1 MNIIDSKNNFDL
13 FNKLAV
19 LLSYVLIAFSILSL
33 VLYITNLIISHISKN
48 KKNLGTLKAFGLS
61 NNYIIFIYS
70 SISITMVALAFIIS
84 YFVAYFLG
92 DMLINLIAEWQKIGD
107 AGTSLKYIS
116 YPLKEL
122 SIFFIL
128 IPSIIISFKL
138 WLQLRKATPGDLI
151 YER

>member
-1 MNIIDSKNNFDL
+1 
-13 FNKLAV
+13 
-19 LLSYVLIAFSILSL
+19 
-33 VLYITNLIISHISKN
+33 
-48 KKNLGTLKAFGLS
+48 
-61 NNYIIFIYS
+61 
-70 SISITMVALAFIIS
+70 MVALAFIIS